1 MKRHHAAFALSIA
14 LSACLVPGSALAS
27 HGNMAPGP
35 ALALPDDGL
44 STAGITSVAEPRPR
58 QAAASSEA
66 AKGVPA
72 RGANQPANNVA
83 SKTAKTS
90 ASEPA
95 EKAAGKTT
103 AETAK
108 GTATGTATDTTAA
121 ETAKMRSLLNR
132 NKWEARMHLPTS
144 KQTRAYVAAE
154 RSPYIVCWPNFAN
167 TTGYTA
173 YAVDFKADSQPRGTY
188 LNIGNWWM
196 DVSSLYKRYDSVTS
210 DGEAFPGT
218 AYAGFQVL
226 EDGRK
231 VAIMSVWKL
240 FLVDE
245 AGNRSTLEARRTYP
259 KNPTIADDFEGEG
272 TGVKTLVDYDWQAGR
287 TYRALIE
294 YGETKADNCEIS
306 FSVCDLTTGEW
317 TKLIAYD
324 LGYGNTYI
332 ASGGCFLENFLA
344 EYAAEVRTAEWSN
357 FKVKSLESGAWVTA
371 KSAKM
376 ERQYEEWPGSYNFGS
391 DDSCFWAITSGVP
404 HLCDKP
410 SANGQEFSVSKV
422 AEGSPKAL
430 PKN

>member
-1 MKRHHAAFALSIA
+1 M
-14 LSACLVPGSALAS
+14 
-27 HGNMAPGP
+27 
-35 ALALPDDGL
+35 
-44 STAGITSVAEPRPR
+44 RP
-58 QAAASSEA
+58 
-66 AKGVPA
+66 
-72 RGANQPANNVA
+72 
-83 SKTAKTS
+83 
-90 ASEPA
+90 
-95 EKAAGKTT
+95 
-103 AETAK
+103 
-108 GTATGTATDTTAA
+108 
-121 ETAKMRSLLNR
+121 LLHR
-132 NKWEARMHLPTS
+132 DKWEARMHLPTS
-144 KQTRAYVAAE
+144 KQTRAYAAAE
-154 RSPYIVCWPNFAN
+154 RSPYIVCWPHFAN

-188 LNIGNWWM
+188 VNIGNWWM
-196 DVSSLYKRYDSVTS
+196 DVSNLYKRYVSVTS
-210 DGEAFPGT
+210 DGGDFPGA

-245 AGNRSTLEARRTYP
+245 AGNRSTLDARRTYP
-259 KNPTIADDFEGEG
+259 KNPTIADDFGGEG

-294 YGETKADNCEIS
+294 CGETKAGNCEIA
-306 FSVCDLTTGEW
+306 FSVCDLKTGKW

-324 LGYGNTYI
+324 LGYGNTHI
-332 ASGGCFLENFLA
+332 ESTGCFLENFLA
-344 EYAAEVRTAEWSN
+344 EYAADVRTAEWSN

-422 AEGSPKAL
+422 AEGSPKL
-430 PKN
+430 